1 MHNIRKIQ
9 DDLVY
14 LGVADRNIDL
24 FEHML
29 PTPNGMTYNS
39 YLLLDRETVLFD
51 TADSAVQRQFLEN
64 LEAALDGRQL
74 NYLVVHHCEPD
85 HCAVVEP
92 LLARHPECKI
102 IASAKGKTLLE
113 QFGVPTEG
121 RTQVAKEGDTL
132 CTGRHTLTW
141 LMAPMV
147 HWPEVM
153 VTFDTTNHI
162 LFSADAFGSFGAVS
176 GNIFDDEVNYE
187 RDWLDDA
194 RRYYLNIVGKYG
206 VQVQN
211 TLKKAS
217 ALGIKMICPLHG
229 VVWRSNLD
237 YILCKYN
244 TWSSYQPE
252 QRGVLILYASMYG
265 NTESVVGC
273 LATKL
278 AERGVREIQAMN
290 VSRKH
295 FSYCL
300 AAAFQWSHVVFAC
313 PSYNNGVYPM
323 METVVAALKAHL
335 WQNRVATVIGN
346 GSWAPCS
353 CKLISDELGE
363 MKNITLLENDVVIK
377 SALKESQ
384 LPALDALANKL
395 AQSVKEIF

>member
-1 MHNIRKIQ
+1 MYNIRKIQ
-9 DDLVY
+9 NDLVY

-39 YLLLDRETVLFD
+39 YLLLDKETVLFD
-51 TADSAVQRQFLEN
+51 TADAAVERQFFEN

-74 NYLVVHHCEPD
+74 DYVVVHHCEPD
-85 HCAVVEP
+85 HCALMET
-92 LLARHPECKI
+92 LLLRHPKCKI
-102 IASAKGKTLLE
+102 IVSVKGKVFLE
-113 QFGVPTEG
+113 QFGVQTEG
-121 RTQVAKEGDTL
+121 RTQVVKEGDTL
-132 CTGRHTLTW
+132 CTGSHSLTW
-141 LMAPMV
+141 VMAPMV

-153 VTFDTTNHI
+153 VTFDTTSHI

-211 TLKKAS
+211 TLKKAVT
-217 ALGIKMICPLHG
+217 LGIKMICPLHG

-237 YILCKYN
+237 YILGKYDV
-244 TWSSYQPE
+244 WSSYRPE

-265 NTESVVGC
+265 NTESAVGC

-278 AERGVREIQAMN
+278 AERGVREVQVMN

-323 METVVAALKAHL
+323 METLVTALKEHL
-335 WQNRVATVIGN
+335 WQNRVAAVIGN

-353 CKLISDELGE
+353 GKLISDELAE
-363 MKNITLLENDVVIK
+363 MKDISILENEVAIK
-377 SALKESQ
+377 SSLKESQ
-384 LPALDALANKL
+384 LPALDGLADKL